1 MAQLPEEFHLPLD
14 FEPAGVF
21 IFGKPPELRA
31 SDLAS
36 GLARIGGFRTPDYG
50 KSYLLAANTLLR
62 TAQEERT
69 LDHHGLP
76 IFYLQR
82 HAAEL
87 MIKAALQLGMDIQ
100 QYREELNLPR
110 PKFPSKKQEERAQRG
125 HGLHELLTDLEAM
138 ASELQA
144 GIVPEVLRS
153 VIKEIL
159 KVEQSQPTWSRYSF
173 RLEVVQGSKTR
184 HTHLPSEVTIPLA
197 TIQNQL
203 QTAVHAIGFSW
214 IFDGRLMGM
223 LGSQLDS
230 LWRQAGDID

>member
-21 IFGKPPELRA
+21 IFGKPPEQRA
-31 SDLAS
+31 SDLAT

-62 TAQEERT
+62 IALEERT

-100 QYREELNLPR
+100 QYRDKLKIPR
-110 PKFPSKKQEERAQRG
+110 PKFPSKKQAERAEGG

-138 ASELQA
+138 ASELQV
-144 GIVPEVLRS
+144 GIVPEVLCS
-153 VIKEIL
+153 VISEIL
-159 KVEQSQPTWSRYSF
+159 KVEQRQPTWSRYSF
-173 RLEVVQGSKTR
+173 RLEWVQGAKTR
-184 HTHLPSEVTIPLA
+184 HTHLQNEATIPLA

-203 QTAVHAIGFSW
+203 QIATIALGSSW

-223 LGSQLDS
+223 LGSHLEH
-230 LWRQAGDID
+230 LWREAGEID

>member
-1 MAQLPEEFHLPLD
+1 MAQLSEEFHFPLD

-21 IFGKPPELRA
+21 IFGKSPELRA

-50 KSYLLAANTLLR
+50 QSYLLAANTLLR
-62 TAQEERT
+62 TAMEERT

-100 QYREELNLPR
+100 QYREKLNLSR
-110 PKFPSKKQEERAQRG
+110 PKFPSKKQEERAQG
-125 HGLHELLTDLEAM
+125 WHGLHELLTDLKAM

-144 GIVPEVLRS
+144 GIVPEVLCS
-153 VIKEIL
+153 VISEIL
-159 KVEQSQPTWSRYSF
+159 KIEQRQPTWSRYSF
-173 RLEVVQGSKTR
+173 RLEGVQGAKTR
-184 HTHLPSEVTIPLA
+184 HTHL
-197 TIQNQL
+197 QN
-203 QTAVHAIGFSW
+203 
-214 IFDGRLMGM
+214 
-223 LGSQLDS
+223 
-230 LWRQAGDID
+230 